1 MAITHRQLEA
11 FDALM
16 SAGVMTRAAAR
27 LGVSQPAI
35 SRMIADLEESFGF
48 TLFVRSSRSMVPT
61 QRART
66 LHLEVQRSFL
76 GIGHIEAIAVGLKER
91 GEGQLRLGVVPSLLP
106 VVSSALIAPFAA
118 SHPAASISIEVVATL
133 NALDWASFR
142 QTDLGIT
149 HEPMTSA
156 GLTMTSIGRTQAV
169 CVVPA
174 GHRLTRLDRTV
185 CPSDLLADP
194 FISYK
199 PDSSFRA
206 DIDRIFAAEGLLRD
220 LRFEAR
226 TSAAVCELVA
236 ALGAVAI
243 VPSPGPHLAADE
255 RLATLAFS
263 PRLTADVVLVQPAG
277 GASSPLARSFMA
289 FACDQHVDFGAGTAA
304 PDKHARTNSRA

>member
-1 MAITHRQLEA
+1 MTITHRQLEA
-11 FDALM
+11 FDAVM
-16 SAGVMTRAAAR
+16 SAGAITRAAAK
-27 LGVSQPAI
+27 LGISQPAI
-35 SRMIADLEESFGF
+35 SRMIADLEATVGF
-48 TLFVRSSRSMVPT
+48 ALFLRSARSMVPT
-61 QRART
+61 ERART

-76 GIGHIEAIAVGLKER
+76 GIGHIAGIAAGLKER

-106 VVSSALIAPFAA
+106 VISSALIAPFAA

-149 HEPMTSA
+149 HEPMAGA
-156 GLTMTSIGRTQAV
+156 GLTTTSIGHTQAV
-169 CVVPA
+169 CVVPC
-174 GHRLTRLDRTV
+174 GHRLTQLQRAV
-185 CPSDLLADP
+185 GASDLLDDP

-206 DIDRIFAAEGLLRD
+206 DIDRIFSAQGHSRD

-243 VPSPGPHLAADE
+243 VPSPGPHLSADA
-255 RLATLAFS
+255 RLATLSFT
-263 PRLTADVVLVQPAG
+263 PRLLSDVVLVQPAG
-277 GASSPLARSFMA
+277 GASSAIAKAFMA
-289 FACDQHVDFGAGTAA
+289 FACDRRIDFGAGVTFA
-304 PDKHARTNSRA
+304 PE